1 VQQVFAKE
9 QKTDLYA
16 MRIRRPVMGSRQH
29 RSQEQGRF
37 TARLN
42 WKPAAPEIGSEATAG
57 VFPAF
62 YTASVTQAWTRSMAT
77 AQRESVLTVR
87 FSSSAVSLARPQIAS
102 QAFIL
107 ASSTDVLL
115 S

>member
-1 VQQVFAKE
+1 MPRRGVAWVQQVFAKE

-42 WKPAAPEIGSEATAG
+42 WKPGGS
-57 VFPAF
+57 
-62 YTASVTQAWTRSMAT
+62 
-77 AQRESVLTVR
+77 
-87 FSSSAVSLARPQIAS
+87 
-102 QAFIL
+102 
-107 ASSTDVLL
+107 
-115 S
+115 